1 MSRKVSWSL
10 PGRGIRIRPAP
21 APERKVRMVVKDD
34 KAPAT
39 LPPCSLKR
47 KDTLTPRAPCVG
59 GGTPQPGRRA
69 TIPTIT
75 VVESASL

>member
-10 PGRGIRIRPAP
+10 PGRGTRVKPA
-21 APERKVRMVVKDD
+21 AEKKVTVVVEGDM
-34 KAPAT
+34 AAGP

-75 VVESASL
+75 VVETASL